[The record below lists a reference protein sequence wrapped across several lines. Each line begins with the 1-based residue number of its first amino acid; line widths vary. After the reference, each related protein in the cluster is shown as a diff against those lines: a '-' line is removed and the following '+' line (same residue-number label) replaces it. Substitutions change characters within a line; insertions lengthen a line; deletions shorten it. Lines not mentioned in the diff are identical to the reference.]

1 MILDGITG
9 ARWTAAATPTVRPS
23 PATSSSPRRST
34 STMLP
39 SSRIRRVSRRGMG
52 TPWVAGPGS
61 ARCRQIRTGR
71 LLPDL
76 GIFRRTARPG
86 EAALGPVEPVVN
98 LTGADRVLVLS
109 IAAAGGGAVTLA
121 ESADHHQV
129 MPEPRLRP
137 EPVELRHG
145 VQYPC
150 VIACLKPL
158 HPFGVRSGS
167 LRCEDVISPRRLV
180 LSEFSQRPE
189 SVAESSGSQQH
200 NLAIAFSDG
209 ITQRPAQPEVVLSVG
224 GLAHADGDPPLV
236 RQPLAKELPQ
246 VGGGIEDR

>member
-1 MILDGITG
+1 MHTDDLGRHYRRQMDGLCDADRSAIAG
-9 ARWTAAATPTVRPS
+9 DQLLAMAFDIDDVAVQQDPARLAERHGHSLGGWA
-23 PATSSSPRRST
+23 
-34 STMLP
+34 
-39 SSRIRRVSRRGMG
+39 
-52 TPWVAGPGS
+52 GS
-61 ARCRQIRTGR
+61 ASCRQIWTGR

-86 EAALGPVEPVVN
+86 EAALGPIKPVVN
-98 LTGADRVLVLS
+98 LAGADRVLVLS
-109 IAAAGGGAVTLA
+109 VAAAGGGAVTLA

-158 HPFGVRSGS
+158 HPFGVGGGS
-167 LRCEDVISPRRLV
+167 LRCEDVINPRGFV
-180 LSEFSQRPE
+180 LTEFSQRPE
-189 SVAESSGSQQH
+189 RVAESSGSQQH
-200 NLAIAFSDG
+200 DLAVAFSDG

-224 GLAHADGDPPLV
+224 GLAYPDGDPPLV

-246 VGGGIEDR
+246 V